1 MIRYVKEEARNHPSP
16 EAATAL
22 SELID
27 ATRVELEAAKEPQ
40 DQESAVLRD
49 GVETRVFATHRYARF
64 PTTVDVR
71 LIDGASG
78 PLYAGE
84 VPYSA
89 TVIATDPQTVTFK
102 IMCSEAEEL
111 ALDMVR
117 FEPDSSWLL
126 EYTLNC
132 LIAQL
137 DGSRPIHEGPA
148 LQSIGR
154 AMSARA
160 GGISLVD
167 LPDLNSGQRK
177 AIEIATSIT
186 PAFIWGPPGTG
197 KTQTLAA
204 LAQVLTDDGRRI
216 LVVASAN
223 VAVDTALNASFRRL
237 ADQRPF
243 EDGRIVRV
251 GDIAREDVR
260 DAIGK
265 YVLPAEIVARR
276 FPEYVRTR
284 DRLIEEIKGVEAT
297 GRELSIRLDDDS
309 ETSLSF
315 NQGSAD
321 ELVRVQ
327 SPHALLREQL
337 RQQWRRLKGELDRVN
352 DFLHDQERKVIA
364 QAPMVFTTAWRSQ
377 TPEIFETP
385 FDAVLLDEAAT
396 VPAPLAWMAASCSTQ
411 RVIAFGDFRQ
421 IPPIERDSSALKGIR
436 FSDDIYALNSIPEL
450 VLRQAPVEGLS
461 VLTEQYRMPVQLA
474 SLVSAFA
481 YPERPLTTPQFIEA
495 GSVLS
500 PKAVVTIDTASIVEP
515 DQRLR
520 ISLEAKGRTNSVHAS
535 LVAMCV
541 TRLIDSGDL
550 NPDWITDQLAILAP
564 YRKQVSELRRVL
576 SVVHGR
582 KVATAVT
589 TIHRMQGHERPFI
602 ILDLVHSEGSP
613 LGRLMQGTTILDK
626 GPRILNVAIS
636 RAQRQ
641 LIVIADLTHISGQG
655 GQQSSSHIGSGMQRL
670 AQLLGPTAL
679 PPNIVT
685 EWTLLP

>member
-1 MIRYVKEEARNHPSP
+1 MEEEGRDHLSA

-22 SELID
+22 SELIA
-27 ATRVELEAAKEPQ
+27 ATRTELEAAKEPEA
-40 DQESAVLRD
+40 QESTVLRD
-49 GVETRVFATHRYARF
+49 GVETRVFTTHRYARF
-64 PTTVDVR
+64 PATVDVR
-71 LIDGASG
+71 LIEGASG

-84 VPYSA
+84 VPYGA
-89 TVIATDPQTVTFK
+89 IVIATDPETVTFK
-102 IMCSEAEEL
+102 IVCPEAEEL

-126 EYTLNC
+126 EYTLSC
-132 LIAQL
+132 LISQL
-137 DGSRPIHEGPA
+137 RGSQPIHEGSA
-148 LQSIGR
+148 LQTVGR
-154 AMSARA
+154 SMSVPV
-160 GGISLVD
+160 GGISPVD

-177 AIEIATSIT
+177 AIEMATSIT

-216 LVVASAN
+216 LVVANAN

-265 YVLPAEIVARR
+265 YVLPVEIVARR
-276 FPEYVRTR
+276 FPEDRRER
-284 DRLIEEIKGVEAT
+284 DRLIEEIKDVEAT
-297 GRELSIRLDDDS
+297 GRELSIRLDDES
-309 ETSLSF
+309 ETPLPF
-315 NQGSAD
+315 NQGSTD
-321 ELVRVQ
+321 ELGRAL
-327 SPHALLREQL
+327 SPQALLREEL
-337 RQQWRRLKGELDRVN
+337 RQRWRRLKGELDRVN
-352 DFLHDQERKVIA
+352 GFLRDQERKVIA

-385 FDAVLLDEAAT
+385 FDALILDEAAT

-421 IPPIERDSSALKGIR
+421 IPPIERDSSTLEGIR
-436 FSDDIYALNSIPEL
+436 YSDDIYALNSIPER

-461 VLTEQYRMPVQLA
+461 VLTEQYRMPDQLA
-474 SLVSAFA
+474 TLVSAFA
-481 YPERPLTTPQFIEA
+481 YSERPLTTPNFIKA

-500 PKAVVTIDTASIVEP
+500 PDGVITIDTTSIVDP

-520 ISLEAKGRTNSVHAS
+520 ISVEAKGRTNSVHAS

-541 TRLIDSGDL
+541 TRLVDSGDL
-550 NPDWITDQLAILAP
+550 NPDRIPDQLAVLAP
-564 YRKQVSELRRVL
+564 YRKQVSELRRAL
-576 SVVHGR
+576 SAAHGR
-582 KVATAVT
+582 KAAAAAT

-641 LIVIADLTHISGQG
+641 LIVIADLTHMSGHG
-655 GQQSSSHIGSGMQRL
+655 GRQSSSHIGSGMQRL